1 MSFGVLCIDTGSQ
14 EGRTPLSAEW
24 IIQRLKQVPLFSRL
38 DRPQLRAL
46 AGLVQRAEH
55 PPGSV
60 IYRQGD
66 TGDHRYFIV
75 EGGSLRVRRV
85 DTSGRPVEVGRVEE
99 GGAFGETSLM
109 LGDVRDVTVETLERT
124 VLFYI
129 EKEAF
134 DRFLGEHGEV
144 ERRLRMRPEVAE
156 RRRYPRFSWLEE
168 GELPVKIL
176 NKHPAILV
184 TNLLIPGLLGLLLL
198 LASVVG
204 RSVWGNLVLFAGLV
218 LVLLPAAVCGYL
230 YIDWRNDM
238 YVVTNRRVIH
248 RERTG
253 LLEEHFAAAPLR
265 AIQDISQVQTGIV
278 AHLWDFGVLIMETA
292 GEVGQVVFRSIPH
305 PAKVREIVF
314 EQIERA
320 RARTRAGEHD
330 AIMVAMQR
338 HFYPEG
344 QEGEGQRPGPGT
356 PQPEPKQTAPQ
367 GRLRSVLRLARGFAP
382 PAWQRGGD
390 TITWR
395 KHWIGLFRHLGAPI
409 LIFTVV
415 TVAVGVTAMA
425 RPDLLRLLLFPFAIG
440 VLVLVPWLLWQF
452 EDWQNDFYQV
462 TPTRLIH
469 VDRLPFYLREE
480 RREAS
485 LEKITNVRFEQSA
498 WGKMLRFGDVI
509 VETASPAGTFHLRTV
524 SHPQRVQSEIFS
536 RMEVHQQLRQQRE
549 ADRHQAELLD
559 WFSVYDRIRQ
569 DRSSSTQREESG

>member
-1 MSFGVLCIDTGSQ
+1 M
-14 EGRTPLSAEW
+14 SAEW
-24 IIQRLKQVPLFSRL
+24 IIQRLKRVPLFSRL
-38 DRPQLRAL
+38 DRPRLRAL
-46 AGLVQRAEH
+46 AGLVQRAEY

-66 TGDHRYFIV
+66 AGDHRYFIV
-75 EGGSLRVRRV
+75 EEGSLRVRRV

-99 GGAFGETSLM
+99 GEAFGETSLM

-124 VLFYI
+124 VLLCI

-134 DRFLGEHGEV
+134 DHFLGEHREI
-144 ERRLRMRPEVAE
+144 ERLLRMRPEVSE

-168 GELPVKIL
+168 GELPVKVL
-176 NKHPAILV
+176 NKHPAILA

-204 RSVWGNLVLFAGLV
+204 RSVLGNLVLFAGLV
-218 LVLLPAAVCGYL
+218 LVLLPSAVCGYL

-278 AHLWDFGVLIMETA
+278 AHFWDFGTLIMETA

-305 PAKVREIVF
+305 PADVRELVF
-314 EQIERA
+314 EQIERI
-320 RARTRAGEHD
+320 RARTRAGERD

-344 QEGEGQRPGPGT
+344 QEGEAGHPGAPQPGPK
-356 PQPEPKQTAPQ
+356 QSEPES
-367 GRLRSVLRLARGFAP
+367 RLRSVVRLARGFALP
-382 PAWQRGGD
+382 SWQRGGD

-395 KHWIGLFRHLGAPI
+395 KHWVGLIRQLGLPVLTFAVVTI
-409 LIFTVV
+409 TVV
-415 TVAVGVTAMA
+415 VAAVV
-425 RPDLLRLLLFPFAIG
+425 RPDLLRLVLFPFAIA
-440 VLVLVPWLLWQF
+440 VFVLVPWLLWQF

-498 WGKMLRFGDVI
+498 LGKMLRFGDVI

-524 SHPQRVQSEIFS
+524 SQPQQVQSEIFS
-536 RMEVHQQLRQQRE
+536 RMEVYQEIRQRRE